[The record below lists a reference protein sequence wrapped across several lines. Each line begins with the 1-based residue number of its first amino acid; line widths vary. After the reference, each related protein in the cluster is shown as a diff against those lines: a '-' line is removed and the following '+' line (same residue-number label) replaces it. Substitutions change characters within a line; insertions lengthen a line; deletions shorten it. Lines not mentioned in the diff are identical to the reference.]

1 MAKIKEQMNKRS
13 TISIS
18 VPVLEKANT
27 CIKELNIQFENFEKK
42 SDLTA
47 NISSGK
53 TVKKGIEL
61 RDTSKKLTIK
71 TFTEAA
77 LLHFVKYKID
87 PRFYEDES
95 IPTAINRLR
104 NQLFAFLQVQERQ
117 IILPFQQDISQLKLH
132 IPETVEATAM
142 ETQGTLMG
150 LLYVLFEMLQV
161 DKKEQI
167 RLEQLLQQKGIE
179 FIESI
184 QK

>member
-1 MAKIKEQMNKRS
+1 MAKKQEKYAHIAVAQE
-13 TISIS
+13 
-18 VPVLEKANT
+18 VLADTK
-27 CIKELNIQFENFEKK
+27 KWVQELNLSSNKYGISAESEEKHK
-42 SDLTA
+42 KKRGQ
-47 NISSGK
+47 NKVGFN
-53 TVKKGIEL
+53 KKGA
-61 RDTSKKLTIK
+61 KLNLK

-87 PRFYEDES
+87 PRFYEAES

-117 IILPFQQDISQLKLH
+117 IMLPFQQDISQLKLH

-150 LLYVLFEMLQV
+150 LLSVLFEMLQV